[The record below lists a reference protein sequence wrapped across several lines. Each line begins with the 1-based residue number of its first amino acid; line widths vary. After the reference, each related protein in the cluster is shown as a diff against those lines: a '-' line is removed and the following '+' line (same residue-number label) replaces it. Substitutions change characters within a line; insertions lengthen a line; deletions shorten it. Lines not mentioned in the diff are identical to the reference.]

1 MRIVYINIPYT
12 YMYSIYLLYACIGE
26 GEVKI
31 IDWASNF
38 INDKNESV
46 VICGSDSDILLQ
58 SIILSEITNIT
69 VFQKGNEYSNAFC
82 NITTVIDNL
91 AIAANLTKNY
101 QKPLKLS
108 GKLSENKGKLSGKSN
123 PNLTGNL
130 SGNLTVEI
138 SQQEETAVYTPPIP
152 SYILQAREAYM
163 NTIKQTQMNI
173 IHSSRNSNLNTPPII
188 NNNTS
193 TTTTSTANKTPSN
206 TTTATNNTVHISH
219 SQVAAVTP
227 PQHPSAADGIDQE
240 HEPYLSSLPAS
251 FRLDILI
258 LFVIQG

>member
-1 MRIVYINIPYT
+1 M
-12 YMYSIYLLYACIGE
+12 
-26 GEVKI
+26 
-31 IDWASNF
+31 
-38 INDKNESV
+38 
-46 VICGSDSDILLQ
+46 
-58 SIILSEITNIT
+58 
-69 VFQKGNEYSNAFC
+69 FQKGNEYSNAFC

-108 GKLSENKGKLSGKSN
+108 GKSDQNKGKLSG
-123 PNLTGNL
+123 NL
-130 SGNLTVEI
+130 SGDLNGNLTVEI
-138 SQQEETAVYTPPIP
+138 GQQDAAAVYTPPIP

-173 IHSSRNSNLNTPPII
+173 MHSSRNIIVPPIT
-188 NNNTS
+188 NTTVNTTPSSNTANNTD
-193 TTTTSTANKTPSN
+193 A
-206 TTTATNNTVHISH
+206 NNTVHV
-219 SQVAAVTP
+219 SQSPEVASAITP
-227 PQHPSAADGIDQE
+227 PQHTDYK

>member
-1 MRIVYINIPYT
+1 
-12 YMYSIYLLYACIGE
+12 MYSIYLLYACIGE

-91 AIAANLTKNY
+91 AIAANLTKNI
-101 QKPLKLS
+101 QKPLKSS
-108 GKLSENKGKLSGKSN
+108 GKSDQNKGKLSGK
-123 PNLTGNL
+123 L

-138 SQQEETAVYTPPIP
+138 GQVEEMYTPPIP

-163 NTIKQTQMNI
+163 NAIKQTQMNI
-173 IHSSRNSNLNTPPII
+173 MHSSRNNSVPPIT
-188 NNNTS
+188 N
-193 TTTTSTANKTPSN
+193 TTSAITVTTLGN
-206 TTTATNNTVHISH
+206 TTNTYNTIHIS
-219 SQVAAVTP
+219 QP
-227 PQHPSAADGIDQE
+227 PQHLSSADPTGQE